1 MPSWSTKVSITAQY
15 IVSSDIMDYEGSGI
29 HLQIQ
34 DGTTP
39 NHLSKIEA
47 IFYFITSLVMWT
59 M

>member
-1 MPSWSTKVSITAQY
+1 MPSWSTKVSITAQN
-15 IVSSDIMDYEGSGI
+15 IATSGIMDYEGSGI

-39 NHLSKIEA
+39 NRLSKIEA